1 LIVDDQPANLRV
13 LGSIL
18 TQQGYRVHS
27 ADSGALALKAARET
41 QPDLILLD
49 ILMPEMD
56 GYEVCEQLKADRRTR
71 DIPIIFISALGEL
84 RDKVKAFAVGGVDYV
99 AKPFQLEEVLAR
111 VETHVALRAMQKQ
124 LEEKNVQLEHEI
136 AERMRAEKALR
147 DERDTAQRYLDV
159 AGVILVALDA
169 DQRVTLINKRGCEL
183 LGYGEEEI
191 IGRNWFDT
199 VIPAGFR
206 DDVKAVFAEAMGGR
220 IELVDYFENPV
231 LTSDGRKRLI
241 AWQNTILRD
250 ETGHVIGT
258 LSSGNDITERK
269 QAEDALRASEERWR
283 SLAEDSPDHI
293 IMLDTDLNI
302 EFLNHALPGLSVEEL
317 IGTPLYTYVE
327 KERQPEIKGMLEQ
340 VLRTG
345 KPTRY
350 ETEYC
355 ASDGTIIH
363 YESRAVPRIL
373 YGEVIGL
380 TVHSR
385 DISELKW
392 AEERLQRHA
401 VELEQRNED
410 LDAFSH
416 TVAHDLQQPL
426 GVIVGFADTLQEDYA
441 TLSRER
447 LGEYL
452 RIVAR
457 NGRKMSNIV
466 NELLLLAGVHTMEV
480 EMRPVDMAR
489 IVAEARQRL
498 TYMIEEYQAEIVMP
512 TEKAWPAALGHA
524 PWVEEVWVNYLS
536 NAIKYG
542 GWPPRVELGA
552 TTQADGTVRFWIR
565 DNGSGLKPQ
574 EQARLFTPLTRLD
587 RIRAKGH
594 GLGLSIVRRIVERL
608 GGQVGVES
616 KLGHGSTFFFTLPA
630 WVNETDSGRSAL

>member
-1 LIVDDQPANLRV
+1 
-13 LGSIL
+13 
-18 TQQGYRVHS
+18 
-27 ADSGALALKAARET
+27 
-41 QPDLILLD
+41 
-49 ILMPEMD
+49 
-56 GYEVCEQLKADRRTR
+56 
-71 DIPIIFISALGEL
+71 
-84 RDKVKAFAVGGVDYV
+84 
-99 AKPFQLEEVLAR
+99 
-111 VETHVALRAMQKQ
+111 
-124 LEEKNVQLEHEI
+124 
-136 AERMRAEKALR
+136 
-147 DERDTAQRYLDV
+147 
-159 AGVILVALDA
+159 
-169 DQRVTLINKRGCEL
+169 
-183 LGYGEEEI
+183 
-191 IGRNWFDT
+191 
-199 VIPAGFR
+199 
-206 DDVKAVFAEAMGGR
+206 
-220 IELVDYFENPV
+220 
-231 LTSDGRKRLI
+231 
-241 AWQNTILRD
+241 LRD

-269 QAEDALRASEERWR
+269 QAEEALRESEERWR

-293 IMLDTDLNI
+293 IMLDTDLHI
-302 EFLNHALPGLSVEEL
+302 EFVNHASPGLSVEEL

-327 KERQPEIKGMLEQ
+327 KERRSEIKGILEQ

-345 KPTRY
+345 KPNRY

-355 ASDGTIIH
+355 ALGGTVIH
-363 YESRAVPRIL
+363 YESRVVPRIL
-373 YGEVIGL
+373 CGEVMGL

-385 DISELKW
+385 DISELKR

-401 VELEQRNED
+401 TELEQRNED

-441 TLSRER
+441 TLSRET

-498 TYMIEEYQAEIVMP
+498 SYMIEEYQAEIVMP
-512 TEKAWPAALGHA
+512 PEEAWPIALGHA
-524 PWVEEVWVNYLS
+524 PWVEEVWVNYIS

-552 TTQADGTVRFWIR
+552 TKQADGTVRFWIR

-587 RIRAKGH
+587 HIRAKGH

-616 KLGHGSTFFFTLPA
+616 KVGHGSTFFFTLLA
-630 WVNETDSGRSAL
+630 WVDDTDTAHSVL